1 MTLTFSLPRSLKLW
15 RRRVSVAALLVLH
28 VLIAGSEL
36 FDPVS
41 EVRLDTHAEQHGN
54 KHPFAHDATNCAV
67 CSVQMQSMD
76 APPSPAPIFF
86 GAIAP
91 AAVVRDVAS
100 GIAAAQFRAASSR
113 APPSAS

>member
-1 MTLTFSLPRSLKLW
+1 MRLHSLSRSLKLW

-54 KHPFAHDATNCAV
+54 RHPFAHDATNCAV
-67 CSVQMQSMD
+67 CSVQLSQ
-76 APPSPAPIFF
+76 ATVPPRPTFTIV
-86 GAIAP
+86 AIVTP
-91 AAVVRDVAS
+91 TAVVTDVAGS
-100 GIAAAQFRAASSR
+100 VRAAQFRIGSSR
-113 APPSAS
+113 APPALS

>member
-1 MTLTFSLPRSLKLW
+1 MLTISLPRSLKLW
-15 RRRVSVAALLVLH
+15 RRLVSVAALLVLH

-67 CSVQMQSMD
+67 CSVQMQTMD
-76 APPSPAPIFF
+76 VPPAPAPIFF
-86 GAIAP
+86 GAMVP

-100 GIAAAQFRAASSR
+100 GIAAAQFPPASSR